1 MKLNLVL
8 LTVLSTVYAL
18 PVIKKRANNPYLVC
32 GGSDYECKKEQADA
46 CYTKANKC
54 WSTSTDVQS
63 CNELGKLCEEIW
75 TSGEVQVDQIVNSV
89 KSIPTETVVSVVKR
103 ALNTFQPSKENVK
116 ILGRGLYLEKEGS
129 LWFGLT
135 DSGVEYKFNGKST
148 TISLTADSSAA
159 STDNPARI
167 VILADGELYK
177 DDTVKSVESEFDVTF
192 KTSGEHIVRFMKVS
206 ECPNGSVRITAIKAD
221 AEKIE
226 PTADAEK
233 KIEFIG
239 DSITCAYGVDGT
251 EGTFSTKTED
261 GTKSYAYLASKQ
273 LNADYSMVSFSGFG
287 IISGYSTDGT
297 RNLVSTVPQYYDKLG
312 FSYWNQ
318 FGSDITQLKEV
329 SWDASQFV
337 PDLVVINLG
346 TNDNS
351 YMQNVKGDRAKEEAD
366 FVEEYVKFIEQIRSV
381 HPDAEILCTLGIMGQ
396 ELYPQIEEAVST
408 YKAASGDEKVN
419 AYKFNQQNINKNGKG
434 IDWHPAPQSHVE
446 AAEELVAEIKKLY
459 GWNSDSSAV
468 EPVATTANVKPVSTT
483 KGLPPTST
491 TTKAPPKTIPKSSTK
506 AAPTGVTTKAPPA
519 VATVTPD
526 VPISGATPATINTF
540 KPTKENV
547 KILGRGLY
555 QENEGSLWFGLT
567 DSGVE
572 YKFNGKS
579 TTISLT
585 ADSSAASTDNPARI
599 VILADGELYK
609 DDTVKSVESEFDV
622 TFKTS
627 GEHIVRFMKVSEC
640 PNGSVRIT
648 AIKAD
653 AEKIEPTADAEK
665 KIEFIGDSIT
675 CAYGVDGTEGT
686 FSTKTEDGTK
696 SYAYLASKQLNADYS
711 MVSFSGFGIISGY
724 STDGTRNLV
733 STVPQYYDKLGFSY
747 WNQFGS
753 DITQL
758 KEVSWDASQ
767 FVPDLVVINL
777 GTNDNSYMQNVK
789 GDRAK
794 EEADFVEEYV
804 KFIEQIRSVH
814 PDAEILCTLGI
825 MGQELYPQIEEAVST
840 YKAASGDEKV
850 NAYKFNQQNINKNG
864 KGIDWHPAPQSHVE
878 AAEELVA
885 EIKKLYGWN
894 SDSSAVEPV
903 ATTAN
908 VKPVSTT
915 KGLPPTSTTT
925 KAPPKT
931 IPKSSTKAAPTG
943 VTTKAPPSV
952 SKTSTT
958 KGVPPIITTKAP
970 PKTIP
975 KSSTKAAPT
984 GITTKAP
991 PSVSKT
997 STTKGVPPTI
1007 TTKAPPAVSKTSTTK
1022 GVPPTITTK
1031 APPAVSKTS
1040 TTKGVPPTITTKAPP
1055 AVSKTLTTKGVPP
1068 TITTKAPPAVST
1080 AKTITTK
1087 NLPVS
1092 STTTT
1097 KAISTKTIPSSKT
1110 LTTKTI
1116 PIKTTKTTKT
1126 IPVKTTKTT
1135 KTIPNKTTK
1144 TIPNK
1149 TTKTI
1154 PNKTTKTIP
1163 VKTTKTI
1170 PVKTTKT
1177 IPVKTTK
1184 TITKSQVP
1192 TVSPSSDDYYSCAY
1206 NDYDCKNRMA
1216 QKCYAELNECWSRPY
1231 TEELGRECQEVNM
1244 KCSKIY
1250 S

>member
-192 KTSGEHIVRFMKVS
+192 ETSGEHIVRFMKVS

-337 PDLVVINLG
+337 PDLVIINLG

-459 GWNSDSSAV
+459 GWNSDSSA
-468 EPVATTANVKPVSTT
+468 
-483 KGLPPTST
+483 
-491 TTKAPPKTIPKSSTK
+491 
-506 AAPTGVTTKAPPA
+506 
-519 VATVTPD
+519 
-526 VPISGATPATINTF
+526 
-540 KPTKENV
+540 
-547 KILGRGLY
+547 
-555 QENEGSLWFGLT
+555 
-567 DSGVE
+567 
-572 YKFNGKS
+572 
-579 TTISLT
+579 
-585 ADSSAASTDNPARI
+585 
-599 VILADGELYK
+599 
-609 DDTVKSVESEFDV
+609 
-622 TFKTS
+622 
-627 GEHIVRFMKVSEC
+627 
-640 PNGSVRIT
+640 
-648 AIKAD
+648 IK
-653 AEKIEPTADAEK
+653 
-665 KIEFIGDSIT
+665 
-675 CAYGVDGTEGT
+675 
-686 FSTKTEDGTK
+686 
-696 SYAYLASKQLNADYS
+696 
-711 MVSFSGFGIISGY
+711 
-724 STDGTRNLV
+724 
-733 STVPQYYDKLGFSY
+733 
-747 WNQFGS
+747 
-753 DITQL
+753 
-758 KEVSWDASQ
+758 
-767 FVPDLVVINL
+767 
-777 GTNDNSYMQNVK
+777 
-789 GDRAK
+789 
-794 EEADFVEEYV
+794 
-804 KFIEQIRSVH
+804 
-814 PDAEILCTLGI
+814 
-825 MGQELYPQIEEAVST
+825 
-840 YKAASGDEKV
+840 
-850 NAYKFNQQNINKNG
+850 
-864 KGIDWHPAPQSHVE
+864 
-878 AAEELVA
+878 
-885 EIKKLYGWN
+885 
-894 SDSSAVEPV
+894 PV

-958 KGVPPIITTKAP
+958 KGVPPTITTKAP

-991 PSVSKT
+991 LS
-997 STTKGVPPTI
+997 
-1007 TTKAPPAVSKTSTTK
+1007 VSKTSTTK

-1170 PVKTTKT
+1170 PNKTTKTIPVKTTKT